1 VDAAKAELGEVVDFL
16 RHPAK
21 YQRIGA
27 RIPKGVLL
35 LGPPGTG
42 KTLLARAVAG
52 EAQVPFFS
60 ISSSEFVEM
69 FVGVGA
75 SRVRDLF
82 EKAKAAAPAIVFI
95 DEIDA
100 IGRHRGGGIS
110 FGGTNE
116 EREQTLNQL
125 LVEMDGFEH
134 ALDRITLGAPSSP
147 LMSEEERRTVA
158 YHEGGHALVAL
169 MLPNVDPVHR
179 VTITPRGRALG
190 VTQFRPID
198 DRRNYRRDYLLNRM
212 AVGLG
217 GRAAEEVRCD
227 EITSGAQNDLQQVT
241 EMARTMVMQLGMA
254 DELSPRSFGGTAD
267 GPLGGRMSNPF
278 APQE

>member
-1 VDAAKAELGEVVDFL
+1 VHTRKVPLAAEVDLAAL
-16 RHPAK
+16 
-21 YQRIGA
+21 
-27 RIPKGVLL
+27 
-35 LGPPGTG
+35 
-42 KTLLARAVAG
+42 
-52 EAQVPFFS
+52 
-60 ISSSEFVEM
+60 
-69 FVGVGA
+69 
-75 SRVRDLF
+75 
-82 EKAKAAAPAIVFI
+82 AAATPGMSGADLANLVN
-95 DEIDA
+95 EA
-100 IGRHRGGGIS
+100 ALGAARRGAAQA
-110 FGGTNE
+110 T
-116 EREQTLNQL
+116 QA
-125 LVEMDGFEH
+125 DFEH

-147 LMSEEERRTVA
+147 LMNAEERRTVA
-158 YHEGGHALVAL
+158 YHEGSHALVAL

-179 VTITPRGRALG
+179 VTITPRGPALG